1 MNQEQHWTSYLKA
14 LGAAKVIPDS
24 SMNAKPVAPYLTSS
38 SSKEYTGFQYLTP
51 AQPEVQARYDAM
63 QGSWEGV
70 SASDAAL
77 AKGVFSTDAMP
88 IVQKPPYS
96 K

>member
-1 MNQEQHWTSYLKA
+1 MNQEQHWSTYLKA
-14 LGAAKVIPDS
+14 LGAAKVRPDNS
-24 SMNAKPVAPYLTSS
+24 NEKPVVPYATSS
-38 SSKEYTGFQYLTP
+38 SANDVTGFQWLKP
-51 AQPEVQARYDAM
+51 AQPDIQARYDAM
-63 QGSWEGV
+63 SGSWEGV